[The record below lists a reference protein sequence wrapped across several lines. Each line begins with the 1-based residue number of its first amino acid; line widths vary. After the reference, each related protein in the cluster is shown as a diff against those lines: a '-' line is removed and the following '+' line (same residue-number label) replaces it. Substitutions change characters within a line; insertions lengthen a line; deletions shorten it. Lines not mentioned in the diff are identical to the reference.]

1 MINQLTIIGFVGKNA
16 EAKYLANGTPVVK
29 FSVATKK
36 SWKDDQGEWQD
47 RTQWHNVIAYG
58 KGFEHIAE
66 RLVKGSLVLVQG
78 ELSTREYDRTIQ
90 VTVGKKPVD
99 HVIQQLVVELKADAV
114 RVLDRNNSSQSDAA
128 EPLQDEAEPL

>member
-1 MINQLTIIGFVGKNA
+1 LDSSA
-16 EAKYLANGTPVVK
+16 RTPRPCTWRTAHTGRRV
-29 FSVATKK
+29 FRRHQK
-36 SWKDDQGEWQD
+36 SWKDDQGEWKD

-66 RLVKGSLVLVQG
+66 RLVKGSLVFVRG
-78 ELSTREYDRTIQ
+78 ELTTREYDRTIQ

-114 RVLDRNNSSQSDAA
+114 RVLDRNNKLSKRCGRAPPRRSGAPSMSFVKG
-128 EPLQDEAEPL
+128 